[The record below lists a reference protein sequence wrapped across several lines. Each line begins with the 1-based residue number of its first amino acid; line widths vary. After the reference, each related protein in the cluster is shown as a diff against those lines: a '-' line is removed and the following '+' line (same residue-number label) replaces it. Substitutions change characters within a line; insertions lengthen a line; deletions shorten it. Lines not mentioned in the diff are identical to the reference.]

1 MCFDLKRFK
10 VSIEPRDFYVAGDK
24 VNCLLIID
32 LVGVLKSKDVL
43 ITAIGEISRK

>member
-1 MCFDLKRFK
+1 MGFDLKRFE
-10 VSIEPRDFYVAGDK
+10 VLIEPRDFYVAGDK

-43 ITAIGEISRK
+43 IKAVGEIFGE